1 MISSASRSLNSRL
14 RRRSRSGRLPDG
26 APHGA
31 ERLRFR
37 APPRKAPA
45 APLIDAVVL
54 RDIASLG
61 RPSLLSSLIDLYM
74 QHSPSLIGAIEAAAR
89 DGRAPELAEAIHT
102 LKSST
107 ANLGG
112 ARLAALLKECEA
124 MVSGGQVEK
133 AAPRL
138 QCIRA
143 EYHDFCDALGRE
155 KSATAA

>member
-1 MISSASRSLNSRL
+1 
-14 RRRSRSGRLPDG
+14 
-26 APHGA
+26 
-31 ERLRFR
+31 
-37 APPRKAPA
+37 
-45 APLIDAVVL
+45 
-54 RDIASLG
+54 
-61 RPSLLSSLIDLYM
+61 LSSLIDLYM

-89 DGRAPELAEAIHT
+89 DRRTPELAEAIHT

-138 QCIRA
+138 HCIRA
-143 EYHDFCDALGRE
+143 EYRDFCDALGRE